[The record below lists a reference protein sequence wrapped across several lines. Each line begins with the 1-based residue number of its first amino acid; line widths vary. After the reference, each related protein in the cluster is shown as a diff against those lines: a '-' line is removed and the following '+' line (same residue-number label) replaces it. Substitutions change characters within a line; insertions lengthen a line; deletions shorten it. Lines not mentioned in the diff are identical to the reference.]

1 MVAIDTFGPLPTS
14 PHGFKYVFAI
24 VCCFTSFVE
33 LVPSFDNTAVSAANA
48 LLTVFGRYG
57 IPYYLRSDNAPNFT
71 SNILS
76 ALRSILDISADFT
89 IPYRPQSNGIVV
101 RRIGTV
107 LSHLRALIYADVD
120 VTSNWSSLIPII
132 QRICNATYVSSIGC
146 SPSELIFGSGLH
158 LNRGLTTT
166 FTFSTSP
173 PSPLPYIN
181 SLLTSQASLIRAS
194 QLFLAQQRDY
204 AAPSERIV
212 TSTTTHF
219 TPNSYVLVAY
229 PTDFR
234 PKLANQLRGPFRV
247 ISFLNSTYLLQSLS
261 DDTLTF
267 SIHVSRLRPFLS
279 DDTLPHLSPL
289 EVAATDDQESVIDYI
304 SNHRGNPTNPST
316 MTFLTHW
323 LNQDDSEA
331 TWQSYDSVASTIAL
345 DLYIILSIDSNPD
358 LFLLIPR
365 DQRTLISVDRSD
377 HPPLYIFTF
386 RDTQL
391 AISTTVV
398 NKCRDRAT
406 IRRLASS
413 L

>member
-1 MVAIDTFGPLPTS
+1 MAGGTKGGGLGS
-14 PHGFKYVFAI
+14 I
-24 VCCFTSFVE
+24 VMS
-33 LVPSFDNTAVSAANA
+33 
-48 LLTVFGRYG
+48 
-57 IPYYLRSDNAPNFT
+57 RS
-71 SNILS
+71 
-76 ALRSILDISADFT
+76 
-89 IPYRPQSNGIVV
+89 
-101 RRIGTV
+101 
-107 LSHLRALIYADVD
+107 
-120 VTSNWSSLIPII
+120 
-132 QRICNATYVSSIGC
+132 
-146 SPSELIFGSGLH
+146 
-158 LNRGLTTT
+158 
-166 FTFSTSP
+166 
-173 PSPLPYIN
+173 
-181 SLLTSQASLIRAS
+181 
-194 QLFLAQQRDY
+194 
-204 AAPSERIV
+204 
-212 TSTTTHF
+212 
-219 TPNSYVLVAY
+219 
-229 PTDFR
+229 
-234 PKLANQLRGPFRV
+234 
-247 ISFLNSTYLLQSLS
+247 
-261 DDTLTF
+261 
-267 SIHVSRLRPFLS
+267 
-279 DDTLPHLSPL
+279 HLSPL

-391 AISTTVV
+391 AISTAVV